1 MMKTAHRLHSHIA
14 GELGAGIVSG
24 LYAPGDVLPGEIEFS
39 ERLNVSRTAY
49 REAIRML
56 AAKGLVES
64 KPRIGTRVNARS
76 RWNLLDQDVLGWL
89 FGLDAPDQELVRDLF
104 EVRRIIE
111 TAAAVLAAQR
121 YGETD
126 EADMASALSFMEASP
141 ATSEE
146 GMRADRAFHE
156 AIFRATGNQVLMS
169 LSDSIC
175 AIIDWTT
182 RFKGRGDGALRSGV
196 LDHQRVYDAIVSGDG
211 PRAELAMVEL
221 LDLAFEDVRLTIE
234 ERSGGKLGG

>member
-1 MMKTAHRLHSHIA
+1 MMKTTHRLHNHIA
-14 GELGAGIVSG
+14 GELGSGIVSG
-24 LYAPGDVLPGEIEFS
+24 VYAPGDVLPGEIEFS
-39 ERLNVSRTAY
+39 ERLSVSRTAY
-49 REAIRML
+49 REAVRML

-64 KPRIGTRVNARS
+64 KPKIGTRVNARS

-89 FGLDAPDQELVRDLF
+89 FGLDSPDQDLVRDLF

-111 TAAAVLAAQR
+111 PAAAVLAAQR
-121 YGETD
+121 HGETD
-126 EADMASALSFMEASP
+126 ATDMASALSLMEASS

-182 RFKGRGDGALRSGV
+182 RFKERRDGALRSGV
-196 LDHQRVYDAIVSGDG
+196 IDHQRVHDAIVSGDG
-211 PRAELAMVEL
+211 RRAELAMIDL
-221 LDLAFEDVRLTIE
+221 LQLAFEDVRLTIE
-234 ERSGGKLGG
+234 EWGGRALRG